1 MNNLEFYD
9 IIDAEIEKIIDGLD
23 DEEFKNKNN
32 EGKKAYCFLL
42 WFLQNNLHRTYD
54 ELKGYTQ
61 YIVDGNDDNSCDLIF
76 SNKETGE
83 TVYYIVQAKWF
94 AKQNINK
101 SNDIANIY
109 KACLTDFNMILK
121 HKKEKSKTNQK
132 FNTMY
137 GKLKKHV
144 ENNGKVRF
152 LLVTLCVSNPDFRI
166 KELDEYCSSQLV
178 TTEIFDI
185 VSIKN
190 TYIDSKYRG
199 YVTDNP
205 LQSIDAIN
213 QNVDIR
219 ISQGYI
225 KAKDNTYIFLL
236 GAQEINRL
244 YNAFGHRLFLKNVR
258 NPLSVQVNK
267 VIEKCAKADP
277 SNFLGYNNGITVITK
292 RIYPFYDDN
301 LKITINGMQVIN
313 GAQTFKSISDAYQNA
328 SNAQKKKM
336 RDSLT
341 IVMKVIAVEDSEI
354 ERKIIQ
360 YTNTQT
366 IIIPRDYRSNDKA
379 QEALYI
385 ELLRNTD
392 IVYERKRG
400 EFTEAAKKDLNI
412 VSNENMAQCYLA
424 YGLQKPHTAKTAKKQ
439 IFDSVSGIY
448 EQIFEGN
455 IDYRLFYIAYI
466 VYHYVSD
473 AIDKLKKV
481 DESYNKLKDGKYYIT
496 ALMRHTYRDYD
507 LFFDKEYEKA
517 VSKKKTVDRD
527 KMAISIEFNLL
538 VGNQN
543 KKTILE
549 TSYTKATA
557 IALDYLQKES
567 VPDTSA
573 FYKRAESYDKILS
586 WYKKKRGIEETCAW

>member
-9 IIDAEIEKIIDGLD
+9 IIDTEIEKIKNKLE
-23 DEEFKNKNN
+23 DEEVKKKSA

-42 WFLQNNLHRTYD
+42 WFLQNNLYRTDD

-76 SNKETGE
+76 PNKEDGE
-83 TVYYIVQAKWF
+83 TVYYVVQAKWF

-101 SNDIANIY
+101 SNDLTNIY
-109 KACLTDFNMILK
+109 KACLTDFNMILR
-121 HKKEKSKTNQK
+121 HRKEESKTNKK

-137 GKLKKHV
+137 RKLKKHV

-166 KELDEYCSSQLV
+166 KELDEYCSSPLV
-178 TTEIFDI
+178 KTEIYDI

-205 LQSIDAIN
+205 LQGVDAVN

-225 KAKDNTYIFLL
+225 RAKDNTYIFLI

-244 YNAFGHRLFLKNVR
+244 YSVFGHRLFLKNVR
-258 NPLSVQVNK
+258 NPLSVKVNK
-267 VIEKCAKADP
+267 AIEKCAQVDP

-292 RIYPFYDDN
+292 KIYPFYDDN
-301 LKITINGMQVIN
+301 LKITIDGMQVIN
-313 GAQTFKSISDAYQNA
+313 GAQTFKSISDAYQSA
-328 SNAQKKKM
+328 SNSQKKKM
-336 RDSLT
+336 RDGLT
-341 IVMKVIAVEDSEI
+341 IVMKVIAVESSDI

-366 IIIPRDYRSNDKA
+366 SIVPRDYRSNDKA
-379 QEALYI
+379 QEKLYI

-392 IVYERKRG
+392 IIYERKRG
-400 EFTEAAKKDLNI
+400 EFTEAAKKELNI

-424 YGLQKPHTAKTAKKQ
+424 YGLQKPQIAKTAKKQ
-439 IFDSVSGIY
+439 IFDSESGIY
-448 EQIFEGN
+448 EQIFDGD

-466 VYHYVSD
+466 IYHYASD
-473 AIDKLKKV
+473 EIDKLINI
-481 DESYNKLKDGKYYIT
+481 DESYKKLKDGKHYIT
-496 ALMRHTYRDYD
+496 ALMKHTYRDYD
-507 LFFDKEYEKA
+507 PYFDKEYNSA
-517 VSKKKTVDRD
+517 VSKKKNVDRD
-527 KMAISIEFNLL
+527 KMAVSIEYNLL
-538 VGNQN
+538 VNSQD
-543 KKTILE
+543 KKTVLE
-549 TSYTKATA
+549 TSYKEA
-557 IALDYLQKES
+557 IAIVLEYLQKENVS
-567 VPDTSA
+567 DTSA
-573 FYKRAESYDKILS
+573 FYKRAESYEKILS
-586 WYKKKRGIEETCAW
+586 WYEMRRSTEKTCG